1 MAGRVLVVDDDRAM
15 CDLLETDLRLR
26 GLQAQTCHRAQDA
39 LRALKEGPFDVV
51 LTDVRMPGTSG
62 LQLCEEISRSHGD
75 TPVIVMTAFGNMETA
90 IDALRAGAYDFI
102 TKPVEMDLL
111 AAAIRR
117 AIQKHQLQEQVR
129 LLSET
134 VDRASHFGEIIGDSP
149 ALQSVFHQLA
159 QLAPT
164 DSTVLLTGES
174 GTGKELVAR
183 CIHRRSRRDSGPFVA
198 INCAAIPEALLE
210 SELFGHAKGAFTD
223 ARADRKGLW
232 EQADGG
238 TLLLD
243 EIGDMPL
250 SMQAKILRALESGV
264 IRPVG
269 SDRDVPVDVRII
281 AATNR
286 DLEAAVESGT
296 FRPDLYYRVNVF
308 QIELP
313 PLRSRGADILLLA
326 QHFIKTFAEKM
337 EKAVVGLG
345 VAVAQKL
352 MAYNWPGNVRELRNV
367 IERAVALTQ
376 FSRLEVEDLPEKI
389 RDFDRGRV
397 LFGGDDPKE
406 LVSLEEVQRR
416 YIAHVLEATGGNQSQ
431 AARILGVDRKTL
443 YRKRKEE

>member
-1 MAGRVLVVDDDRAM
+1 MAGRVLIVDDDRAM
-15 CDLLETDLRLR
+15 CDLLETDLKLR
-26 GLQAQTCHRAQDA
+26 GLQTRACHNASAA
-39 LRALKEGPFDVV
+39 LEALKNGEFDVV

-62 LQLCEEISRSHGD
+62 LQLCEQIVQQYGEI
-75 TPVIVMTAFGNMETA
+75 PVLVMTAFGNMETA
-90 IDALRAGAYDFI
+90 IAALRAGAYDFI
-102 TKPVEMDLL
+102 TKPVEMDIL

-117 AIQKHQLQEQVR
+117 AIQKRQLQEQVR
-129 LLSET
+129 RLSEA

-149 ALQSVFHQLA
+149 VMQGVFRQMDQVA
-159 QLAPT
+159 SA
-164 DSTVLLTGES
+164 DSTILLTGES

-183 CIHRRSRRDSGPFVA
+183 SVHRRSRRASGPFVA
-198 INCAAIPEALLE
+198 INCAAIPEPLME

-223 ARADRKGLW
+223 ARSERKGFW

-250 SMQAKILRALESGV
+250 SMQAKILRALETQV

-269 SDRDVPVDVRII
+269 FDRDVPVDVRII

-286 DLEAAVESGT
+286 DLEAAIESEK
-296 FRPDLYYRVNVF
+296 FRADLYYRINVF

-313 PLRSRGADILLLA
+313 ALRSRGADVLLLA
-326 QHFIKTFAEKM
+326 QHFVETYARKM
-337 EKAVVGLG
+337 EKPVVGIA
-345 VAVAQKL
+345 VPVAQKL
-352 MAYNWPGNVRELRNV
+352 MVYNWPGNVRELRNV
-367 IERAVALTQ
+367 IERAVALTEYE
-376 FSRLEVEDLPEKI
+376 RLELDDLPEKI
-389 RDFDRGRV
+389 RDFERGRV

-416 YIAHVLEATGGNQSQ
+416 YIAHVLDATGGNQTQ

-443 YRKRKEE
+443 YRKRKD